1 MKSKTKTKTIS
12 RTKLLQEIRK
22 LKHRIFTVSWFK
34 KNGERRRANARTGVY
49 NFRKGLKESPSSV
62 KHSILT
68 VYLMWVME
76 GNTFKAEKGYRSLNL
91 ETINWIRMNGEHYEV
106 HPKPILKLKPE
117 WNDTNAKG
125 TPRIITKT

>member
-1 MKSKTKTKTIS
+1 MKSKIETQKLN

-22 LKHRIFTVSWFK
+22 LKHRIFTVSWLK

-62 KHSILT
+62 QHSMLT

-76 GNTFKAEKGYRSLNL
+76 GDTFKAEKGYRSLNL
-91 ETINWIRMNGEHYEV
+91 ETINWINMNGKHYEI
-106 HPKPILKLKPE
+106 HPKPILNLKAK
-117 WNDTNAKG
+117 WTNTDAKREAQP
-125 TPRIITKT
+125 TTKT

>member
-1 MKSKTKTKTIS
+1 MKSKAKPQKLN

-22 LKHRIFTVSWFK
+22 LKHRIFTVSWIK
-34 KNGERRRANARTGVY
+34 KNGEIRRANARTGVY

-62 KHSILT
+62 NHSMLT

-76 GNTFKAEKGYRSLNL
+76 GDTFKAEKGYRSLNL
-91 ETINWIRMNGEHYEV
+91 ETISWINMNGEHYEV
-106 HPKPILKLKPE
+106 HPKPILKLEPKR
-117 WNDTNAKG
+117 NDINAKG